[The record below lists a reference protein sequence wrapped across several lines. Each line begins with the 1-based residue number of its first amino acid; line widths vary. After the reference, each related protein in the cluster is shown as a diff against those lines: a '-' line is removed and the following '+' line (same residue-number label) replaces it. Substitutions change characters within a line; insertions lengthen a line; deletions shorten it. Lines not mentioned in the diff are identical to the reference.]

1 MNIQYVELD
10 CANPFR
16 NINKDTIS
24 SNTIIIP
31 DLSNYAQ
38 SDTLALNDWLFSDY
52 FDNLFLNFIFY
63 AQWDY
68 CFLHYDNVEEYFLR
82 INLSNLKFIISNNTV
97 NQIKSCIKNK
107 KIIILPIRL
116 DLLEI
121 QLDYNISY
129 PDHQEEKSIY
139 NAHSN
144 LLIIDS
150 QNEIIEFFEPHGI
163 ILQHTYSN
171 IINLQESI
179 ENFLKYTF
187 DIDYTFV
194 NIANICPIGL
204 QAYQSYINPNAGHC
218 LVWSAYLITV
228 RLMNAHYKEISYD
241 KTTSQTLNEILITH
255 FSNNADQIIRQF
267 FSYIESC
274 INITSRP
281 YSSTRDST
289 YNLLNYIQDTR
300 TIEDRLRHLIRTYFV
315 NAFFYHRDFKII
327 FREIISYKNLPNF
340 DTIFVEEMSKSY
352 DLLYHNQPRT
362 IIEPQTTTK
371 PQTTTEPQITIE
383 PINNYK
389 NLDKEW
395 FKIRESQSQS
405 DIM

>member
-82 INLSNLKFIISNNTV
+82 INLSNLKFTISNNTV

-150 QNEIIEFFEPHGI
+150 QNGIIEFFEPHGI

-187 DIDYTFV
+187 DILDYTFI

-241 KTTSQTLNEILITH
+241 KTTSQTLNEILINH

-274 INITSRP
+274 INVTSRP

-362 IIEPQTTTK
+362 IIEPIE
-371 PQTTTEPQITIE
+371 PQTTTEPQMTIE

-405 DIM
+405 DTM

>member
-31 DLSNYAQ
+31 DLSNYPQ

-150 QNEIIEFFEPHGI
+150 QNGIIEFFEPHGI

-187 DIDYTFV
+187 DILDYTFI

-362 IIEPQTTTK
+362 IIEPIE
-371 PQTTTEPQITIE
+371 PQTTTEPQMTIE

-405 DIM
+405 DTM

>member
-31 DLSNYAQ
+31 DLSNYPQ

-82 INLSNLKFIISNNTV
+82 INLSNLKFTISNNTV

-187 DIDYTFV
+187 DILDYTFI

-241 KTTSQTLNEILITH
+241 KTTSQTLNEILINH

-274 INITSRP
+274 INVTSRP

-362 IIEPQTTTK
+362 IIEPIE
-371 PQTTTEPQITIE
+371 PQTTTEPQMTIE

-405 DIM
+405 DTM

>member
-31 DLSNYAQ
+31 DLSNYPQ

-82 INLSNLKFIISNNTV
+82 INLSNLKFTISNNTV

-187 DIDYTFV
+187 DILDYTFI

-274 INITSRP
+274 INVTSRP

-362 IIEPQTTTK
+362 IIEPIE
-371 PQTTTEPQITIE
+371 PQTTTEPQMTIE

-405 DIM
+405 DTM

>member
-16 NINKDTIS
+16 NINKDIIS

-31 DLSNYAQ
+31 DLSNYPQ

-129 PDHQEEKSIY
+129 PDHQEEKSIH

-352 DLLYHNQPRT
+352 DLLYHNQPQT
-362 IIEPQTTTK
+362 IIEPQTTT
-371 PQTTTEPQITIE
+371 EPKTTIE

-405 DIM
+405 DTM

>member
-68 CFLHYDNVEEYFLR
+68 CFLHYDNIEEYFLR

-129 PDHQEEKSIY
+129 PDHQEEKSIH

-241 KTTSQTLNEILITH
+241 KTTSQTLNEILINH

-327 FREIISYKNLPNF
+327 FREITSYKNLPNF

-352 DLLYHNQPRT
+352 DLLYHNQPQT
-362 IIEPQTTTK
+362 IIEPIEPQTTT
-371 PQTTTEPQITIE
+371 EPKTTIE

-405 DIM
+405 DTM

>member
-68 CFLHYDNVEEYFLR
+68 CFLHYDNIEEYFLR

-129 PDHQEEKSIY
+129 PDHQEEKSFH

-241 KTTSQTLNEILITH
+241 KTTSQTLNEILINH

-327 FREIISYKNLPNF
+327 FREITSYKNLPNF

-352 DLLYHNQPRT
+352 DLLYHNQPQT
-362 IIEPQTTTK
+362 IIEPIEPQTTT
-371 PQTTTEPQITIE
+371 EPKTTIE

-405 DIM
+405 DTM

>member
-31 DLSNYAQ
+31 DLSNYPQ

-352 DLLYHNQPRT
+352 DLLYHNQPQT
-362 IIEPQTTTK
+362 IIEPIK
-371 PQTTTEPQITIE
+371 PQTTTEPQTTIE

-405 DIM
+405 DTM